1 MSGGIVAPGAEFFFI
16 SLLDNKG
23 GIYRFGSGT
32 EVSFRLDGMGVLFGW
47 DIRFLFDVV

>member
-23 GIYRFGSGT
+23 GIYRFGSVT
-32 EVSFRLDGMGVLFGW
+32 EVSFGLDGIWSAVWLGYKISV
-47 DIRFLFDVV
+47 